1 MALYARV
8 HEAMA
13 GPADAPPAAPPL
25 QRQHFAADL
34 DRTVLAYAGPEY
46 VVYAVFRCVPAP
58 SPVATA
64 YPDPNPYPQPNTSP
78 DPHIILTFS
87 NSTLTGTLVLP

>member
-8 HEAMA
+8 HEAMS
-13 GPADAPPAAPPL
+13 GPADAPPTAVPL

-46 VVYAVFRCVPAP
+46 VVYAVFRRVIPTVP
-58 SPVATA
+58 
-64 YPDPNPYPQPNTSP
+64 
-78 DPHIILTFS
+78 
-87 NSTLTGTLVLP
+87 LPK

>member
-8 HEAMA
+8 HDAMA

-58 SPVATA
+58 CMLPQHTLIQTLFLSPTPVLSSHHS
-64 YPDPNPYPQPNTSP
+64 YPQTQPSLGAEP
-78 DPHIILTFS
+78 WP
-87 NSTLTGTLVLP
+87 